1 MKKVI
6 FITIIFIITFNFQSL
21 TRADDI
27 RNFQIE
33 GMSIGDSL
41 LNYFSVSEIKKSS
54 KSYYKNKKY
63 TPVEINRHKKFKTYY
78 AVDISFLTNDPK
90 YKIASIKG
98 VIDYRNKN
106 MKQCKKELAKIANE
120 ISSLFVNFEKTKIK
134 TSKHIADPSGKSKHT
149 DIAFYSPK
157 KDIVSVFC
165 TDYSV
170 ESGWMDHLGIEIK
183 TKKFNNFLSIA
194 YK

>member
-1 MKKVI
+1 MKFFISIIVLI
-6 FITIIFIITFNFQSL
+6 FGLQSL
-21 TRADDI
+21 AKANDI
-27 RNFQIE
+27 RDFQIE

-41 LNYFSVSEIKKSS
+41 LDYFTKSEIKKNS
-54 KSYYKNKKY
+54 KPYYKNKKY

-98 VIDYRNKN
+98 VIDYRNKD

-134 TSKHIADPSGKSKHT
+134 TSKHIADPSGKSKHI

>member
-1 MKKVI
+1 MNRLLLI
-6 FITIIFIITFNFQSL
+6 LILTFSFQSWAK
-21 TRADDI
+21 TDDI
-27 RNFQIE
+27 RDLEIE

-41 LNYFSVSEIKKSS
+41 LDYFSKSEIKKNS
-54 KSYYKNKKY
+54 KPYYKNKKY
-63 TPVEINRHKKFKTYY
+63 TPVEINRHKKFKTYN

-90 YKIASIKG
+90 YKITSIKG
-98 VIDYRNKN
+98 VIDYRNKD

-120 ISSLFVNFEKTKIK
+120 ISSLFINFEKTKIK
-134 TSKHIADPSGKSKHT
+134 TFKHIADPSGKSKHT
-149 DIAFYSPK
+149 NIVFFSPK
-157 KDIVSVFC
+157 KEIVSVFC

>member
-1 MKKVI
+1 MKRLLLI
-6 FITIIFIITFNFQSL
+6 LILTFSFQSWAK
-21 TRADDI
+21 TDDI
-27 RNFQIE
+27 RDLEIE

-41 LNYFSVSEIKKSS
+41 LDYFSKSEIKKNS
-54 KSYYKNKKY
+54 KPYYKNKKY

-78 AVDISFLTNDPK
+78 AVDISFLTKDPK

-98 VIDYRNKN
+98 VIDYRNKD

-134 TSKHIADPSGKSKHT
+134 TFKHIADPTGKSKHT

-157 KDIVSVFC
+157 KNIVSVFC
-165 TDYSV
+165 TDYSA

>member
-1 MKKVI
+1 MRIYLTVLILI
-6 FITIIFIITFNFQSL
+6 FSLQSL
-21 TRADDI
+21 TKANDI
-27 RNFQIE
+27 RDFEIE

-41 LNYFSVSEIKKSS
+41 LDYFSESEIKKNSQP
-54 KSYYKNKKY
+54 YYKNKKY

-90 YKIASIKG
+90 YKITSIKG
-98 VIDYRNKN
+98 VIDYRNKD

-157 KDIVSVFC
+157 KEIVSVFC

>member
-1 MKKVI
+1 MRI
-6 FITIIFIITFNFQSL
+6 LIIFFFLLLSFQPFSN
-21 TRADDI
+21 ADDI
-27 RNFQIE
+27 RDFQIE
-33 GMSIGDSL
+33 GMSIEDSL
-41 LNYFSVSEIKKSS
+41 LDYFSESEIRKNS

-63 TPVEINRHKKFKTYY
+63 TPVEINRHNKFKTYY

-90 YKIASIKG
+90 YKIKSIKG
-98 VIDYRNKN
+98 VIDYRNKD
-106 MKQCKKELAKIANE
+106 MKQCKKELVRIANE
-120 ISSLFVNFEKTKIK
+120 ISSLFVNFEKRKIK
-134 TSKHIADPSGKSKHT
+134 TSKHIADPTGKSKHT

-157 KDIVSVFC
+157 NDIVTVYC

-183 TKKFNNFLSIA
+183 TEKFNNFLSIA

>member
-1 MKKVI
+1 MRV
-6 FITIIFIITFNFQSL
+6 FITVLVLIFNLQSW
-21 TRADDI
+21 TKADDI
-27 RNFQIE
+27 RDLEIE

-41 LNYFSVSEIKKSS
+41 LDYFSESEIKKNS
-54 KSYYKNKKY
+54 KPYYKNKKY

-78 AVDISFLTNDPK
+78 AVDISFLTKDPK

-98 VIDYRNKN
+98 VIDYRNKDMN
-106 MKQCKKELAKIANE
+106 QCKKELAKIANE

-134 TSKHIADPSGKSKHT
+134 TSKHIADPTGKSKHT

-157 KDIVSVFC
+157 KNIVSVFC